1 MLKFEEGMRSIFM
14 ARKKL
19 FVDGDISNTIR
30 QVWDLYTTSQAAK
43 GVCDITLRNYKQHF
57 HSISKFLDVERSID
71 DLTKGDLE
79 LMVVEMRK
87 NGLATNSVATYVRR
101 MRAFLNWCNQEGYCS
116 LSMANIREQDTVKE
130 TYSDAELE
138 RLLKKP
144 KKHCDFCEYRSW
156 VIVNFLL
163 NSGCR
168 AATVRNIQNRDVD
181 LDARQVV
188 FRHTKSKKV
197 QVIPLCSYMALILR
211 DYMAI
216 RKGKP
221 DDYLFCDQFG
231 GMLSETA
238 LRQSVARYNRRR
250 GVAKTSLH
258 MFRHTFARKY
268 LVDCGGDAFT
278 LQRLMGH
285 STLKMTKHYC
295 SIFDAD
301 IAKNYDRFS
310 PLANIQKPR
319 ETIKNI

>member
-1 MLKFEEGMRSIFM
+1 M
-14 ARKKL
+14 ARKKI
-19 FVDGDISNTIR
+19 FVDGDIANTVH

-43 GVCDITLRNYKQHF
+43 GVCDITLRNYKQHL
-57 HSISKFLDVERSID
+57 HSISKYLDIERSID
-71 DLTKGDLE
+71 DLTKNDLE
-79 LMVVEMRK
+79 LMVVEMRE
-87 NGLATNSVATYVRR
+87 NGLATNTVATYVRR

-138 RLLKKP
+138 ALLKKP

-168 AATVRNIQNRDVD
+168 AATVRNIQNRDID
-181 LDARQVV
+181 LEARQVV

-197 QVIPLCSYMALILR
+197 QVIPLCSYMVLILR

-221 DDYLFCDQFG
+221 AAYLFCDQFG

-238 LRQSVARYNRRR
+238 LRQSITRYNHRR
-250 GVAKTSLH
+250 GVSKTSIH

-295 SIFDAD
+295 SIYDAD
-301 IAKNYDRFS
+301 IAKNYDRVS
-310 PLANIQKPR
+310 PLAQIQKPR
-319 ETIKNI
+319 ETIKNC